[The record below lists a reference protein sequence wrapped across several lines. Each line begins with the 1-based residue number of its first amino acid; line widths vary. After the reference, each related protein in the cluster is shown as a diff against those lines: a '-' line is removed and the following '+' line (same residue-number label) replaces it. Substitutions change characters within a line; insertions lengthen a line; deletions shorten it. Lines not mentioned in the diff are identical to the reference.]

1 VTDPGPLLG
10 HGRSADVYDLGD
22 GRVLRRYRP
31 GGAPAGAVEREAL
44 VMRHLAD
51 HGFPVPVVHDASGA
65 DLIMQKLHGHT
76 MLTDLER
83 RPWRLGRHADQWAE
97 LHRRLATIPVGDL
110 VERGVP
116 ARFGPPESVLHLDF
130 HPDNIMLTPDGPVVF
145 DWTNATI
152 GPAAADVAE
161 SWIVGATSTVD
172 GGAVIA
178 AVTRLV
184 RGRLM
189 DRFVDGCG
197 RAAAI
202 AMVPT
207 MAAYRLQ
214 DRNVRPEEA
223 ARIHQLLASLRTDEL
238 AAQPSR

>member
-1 VTDPGPLLG
+1 MTDPGPLLG

-31 GGAPAGAVEREAL
+31 EAVRDGLVEREAL

-51 HGFPVPVVHDASGA
+51 HGFPVPAVHDASGA
-65 DLIMQKLHGHT
+65 DLVMQRLDGHT

-83 RPWRLGRHADQWAE
+83 RPWRLGRHAEQWAE
-97 LHRRLATIPVGDL
+97 LHRRLAAVPVGDL

-116 ARFGPPESVLHLDF
+116 ARFGPPESILHLDF

-152 GPAAADVAE
+152 GPAAADVAQ

-172 GGAVIA
+172 GGAVIGA
-178 AVTRLV
+178 LAEARARPADGPLRRRL
-184 RGRLM
+184 RARRRHRHGADDGRVPTAGSQ
-189 DRFVDGCG
+189 RPAGGGGAHPRAGRQPARAGRSSG
-197 RAAAI
+197 RA
-202 AMVPT
+202 
-207 MAAYRLQ
+207 
-214 DRNVRPEEA
+214 
-223 ARIHQLLASLRTDEL
+223 
-238 AAQPSR
+238 